1 MRIKYF
7 AQRNFTELRRDPL
20 SYIFCLGFPII
31 MLFVMTIINNSI
43 PKEANMT
50 IFQIQSL
57 GPAIIIFGLTFV
69 MLFTCLTISNDRSSA
84 FLVRLYASPMQGIDF
99 LAGYTLPMIVIA
111 IAQCVI
117 TLATSV
123 VIGLFNNYTFNI
135 GYLLLSIVFLLP
147 TMVLFIAFGLLF
159 GSLFNEKASPPLCSI
174 IICACGMLGG
184 IWMDLDTLGGGFAK
198 VCKMFPFYHG
208 VKVAREVAI
217 GHIEDAMPSFL
228 ITFAYSIVVF
238 ITAVFVFRSK
248 MQKDLK

>member
-99 LAGYTLPMIVIA
+99 LAGYTLPMTVIA

-123 VIGLFNNYTFNI
+123 VIGLFDNYTFNI

-147 TMVLFIAFGLLF
+147 TMVL
-159 GSLFNEKASPPLCSI
+159 SL
-174 IICACGMLGG
+174 
-184 IWMDLDTLGGGFAK
+184 
-198 VCKMFPFYHG
+198 
-208 VKVAREVAI
+208 
-217 GHIEDAMPSFL
+217 PSGYYL
-228 ITFAYSIVVF
+228 VPYSMKRHLHPYVP
-238 ITAVFVFRSK
+238 
-248 MQKDLK
+248 